1 MGKYDTMHSL
11 GALVSDLSLRTINV
25 VHLIQRK
32 CVPPLAAQVQCR
44 TQCLHVNIRRLDAF
58 YHIFPGNFKTCERIY
73 AKFKQHIAQ
82 LGVQEISHGF

>member
-1 MGKYDTMHSL
+1 MHSL
-11 GALVSDLSLRTINV
+11 CALVSDLSLRTINV
-25 VHLIQRK
+25 FLLIQRN
-32 CVPPLAAQVQCR
+32 VRYLLTPRAAHVQR
-44 TQCLHVNIRRLDAF
+44 MTQCLHVNIRRLDAF